1 MDKIEKALRKLSAKE
16 KLEIKG
22 ILMRL
27 SLGNTKAMDVKK
39 LKGRE
44 DIFRV
49 RKGNVRI
56 LYRVENKKIFI
67 LSIDRRREDTYKL

>member
-67 LSIDRRREDTYKL
+67 LSIDRRREDT